1 MVGVWWLHIGW
12 IMDHIN
18 LLPVTVW
25 HSQCALC
32 RSLQTEERSGC
43 VGHEPATMDTK
54 ASIPGLLPPQVA
66 SWCSSLHYPILQAR
80 KADGGHGLGSRVGMY
95 VCHVTTGKMWLWILP
110 VCTPL
115 NLLHPPAISKV
126 KAYSCMICLHTW
138 TRIKSRYVCHIPTD
152 FHLMW
157 LWIAQQQPG
166 MYLVQYYGSIASN

>member
-1 MVGVWWLHIGW
+1 MELEGERRGRIDVYSHLQQWVRHLFPSSSPPDHEQSISFSYSNQWSMVGVWWLHIGW

-66 SWCSSLHYPILQAR
+66 VTVCSAPQTTSKESWW
-80 KADGGHGLGSRVGMY
+80 
-95 VCHVTTGKMWLWILP
+95 WLWTGIE
-110 VCTPL
+110 
-115 NLLHPPAISKV
+115 
-126 KAYSCMICLHTW
+126 
-138 TRIKSRYVCHIPTD
+138 SRYVCLPCHHWQNVVVDIACMYSTQPPPPT
-152 FHLMW
+152 
-157 LWIAQQQPG
+157 
-166 MYLVQYYGSIASN
+166 SN